1 MQCRWWCWWLG
12 LLKSFYARCVTFH
25 LHSWLL
31 VWYLVSTVHLL
42 EPHSLV
48 ANLINRFEQFLQI
61 SNILKTE
68 AQNQQRSVISSCQ
81 PIIQWGLSFLGSVP
95 RLQPVSNH
103 STSPVSGDKM
113 ALKTFYCLKIIV
125 SLNFSPQIKQICSTL
140 THNLYYHT
148 INFSLLWLNPIWDN
162 SRYHLR
168 SWAAESGKRGDK

>member
-1 MQCRWWCWWLG
+1 MQWRWWCWWLG
-12 LLKSFYARCVTFH
+12 LLKSFYTRCVTFH

-68 AQNQQRSVISSCQ
+68 AQNQQCSVISSCQ
-81 PIIQWGLSFLGSVP
+81 AIIQWGLSFPGSVP
-95 RLQPVSNH
+95 RLQAVSNH

-148 INFSLLWLNPIWDN
+148 INFSLLWPNPIWDN
-162 SRYHLR
+162 SHYHLR